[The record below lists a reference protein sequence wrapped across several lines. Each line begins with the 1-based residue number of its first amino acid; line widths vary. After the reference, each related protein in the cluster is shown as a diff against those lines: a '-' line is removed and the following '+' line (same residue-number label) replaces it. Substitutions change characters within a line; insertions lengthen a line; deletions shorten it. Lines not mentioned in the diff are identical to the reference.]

1 MYYRM
6 HDIDRSCADTLQR
19 LFFILLC
26 ACLVVSPALADDAGE
41 ANRLM
46 IEAIQLIQASDV
58 EPSAEGKF
66 NLLKQAHDNLIE
78 IIEQHPSTDLAVK
91 LATGQRIGNISLAG
105 VRKAMEQARVLEPR
119 TPGAPV
125 QVWRLTSDVVGVA
138 SIAAGRRVLMADESG
153 GVAVREV
160 RSGELVRT
168 WQHRG
173 ELSAF
178 ALSPQG
184 GRVLTMGKD
193 GSAALRD
200 VRSGR
205 VLREWQHER
214 AIEAVALTGDEGLA
228 LIAIGREAILLDV
241 EDLKVARSWRGGS
254 PVTAVALDPNG
265 RWMLAGF
272 ADGQALLGE
281 IGSGKILHAWKHRG
295 SGGGG
300 VMSAVFSSDG
310 RRVLT
315 GAANRTA
322 VLRDV
327 ATGRSLHEWR
337 VGNRVTSVA
346 YSSDG
351 RWVLTGDE
359 GHEVELHDARTGKT
373 VRKWRYSASATATAF
388 SPNSRRALMGF
399 ADGVVILC
407 DILPPGNRR
416 DYARTR
422 LRPDGGCW

>member
-1 MYYRM
+1 MFCRM
-6 HDIDRSCADTLQR
+6 REIDRLCADTMQR
-19 LFFILLC
+19 LFLILLC
-26 ACLVVSPALADDAGE
+26 AGFVASPALADDAGE

-46 IEAIQLIQASDV
+46 LEAIQLIQASEV

-66 NLLKQAHDNLIE
+66 ILLKQAHDNLIE
-78 IIEQHPSTDLAVK
+78 IVEQYPSTDLAVK
-91 LATGQRIGNISLAG
+91 LATGQRIGNMSLAG
-105 VRKAMEQARVLEPR
+105 VREAMEQARVPEPR

-125 QVWRLTSDVVGVA
+125 RVWRLTSDVVGVA
-138 SIAAGRRVLMADESG
+138 SIAAGRRVLTAGENGDI
-153 GVAVREV
+153 AVHDV
-160 RSGELVRT
+160 RTGELVRT

-178 ALSPQG
+178 ALSPRGQ
-184 GRVLTMGKD
+184 RALTMGKD

-205 VLREWQHER
+205 VLGEWQHKR
-214 AIEAVALTGDEGLA
+214 AVKAVVLTRDEGLA
-228 LIAIGREAILLDV
+228 LIAVGRKAFLVDV
-241 EDLKVARSWRGGS
+241 GDLKVVRSWRGGS
-254 PVTAVALDPNG
+254 PVTAVALDANG

-272 ADGQALLGE
+272 ADGQVLLGE
-281 IGSGKILHAWKHRG
+281 VETGKILHTWKHRG

-327 ATGRSLHEWR
+327 ATGRSLHEWK
-337 VGNRVTSVA
+337 VGNRVTSVG

-359 GHEVELHDARTGKT
+359 GHEIELHDARTGKT

-388 SPNSRRALMGF
+388 SPNSRQALMGF

-407 DILPPGNRR
+407 DIRPPGNRR
-416 DYARTR
+416 EYARTR
-422 LRPDGGCW
+422 LRPGGGCW